1 MEMKVELLY
10 FDGCPHY
17 EPLLVRLREL
27 IGREGIDA
35 EVELRRVATP
45 EAAERERFLGS
56 PTVRIDSC
64 DVEPDCGDR
73 DDFGLTCR
81 LYRSEEGTSGTP
93 PERWITAAL
102 RSGASRAR

>member
-10 FDGCPHY
+10 FDGYPHY
-17 EPLLVRLREL
+17 EPLLVRL
-27 IGREGIDA
+27 
-35 EVELRRVATP
+35 
-45 EAAERERFLGS
+45 
-56 PTVRIDSC
+56 TVRIDSC

-102 RSGASRAR
+102 RSSASRAR